1 MYNTLRFKHF
11 QIAIGCLQI
20 ACVILQKELKMW
32 FAELNVDLDKVQDIA
47 RTIVNLF
54 ELWKTYDEKKEIQE
68 LLSKMPKP
76 KVQRSS

>member
-1 MYNTLRFKHF
+1 MKTQVDELQFHL

-32 FAELNVDLDKVQDIA
+32 FAELNVDLEKVQEIA

-54 ELWKTYDEKKEIQE
+54 ELWKNYDEKKEITE
-68 LLSKMPKP
+68 LLLKMPKP
-76 KVQRSS
+76 KSQR